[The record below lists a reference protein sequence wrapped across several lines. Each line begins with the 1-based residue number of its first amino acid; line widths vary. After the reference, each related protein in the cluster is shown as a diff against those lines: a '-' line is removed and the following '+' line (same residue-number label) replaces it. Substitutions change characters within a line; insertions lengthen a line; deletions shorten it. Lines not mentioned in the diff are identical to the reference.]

1 MPLVPMCEVPLYT
14 NIQKWEKWER
24 DVTLVSISLFHFQ
37 DLSSFVAKSVREVE
51 HVMSVGA
58 ENRKVG

>member
-1 MPLVPMCEVPLYT
+1 MWRLVHTDRYGGR
-14 NIQKWEKWER
+14 NNK
-24 DVTLVSISLFHFQ
+24 ISFK

>member
-1 MPLVPMCEVPLYT
+1 MPLVPMCEVP

-24 DVTLVSISLFHFQ
+24 DVTLVSISLFCFQ

>member
-1 MPLVPMCEVPLYT
+1 MMNYRICTFCARWQKYYT
-14 NIQKWEKWER
+14 HI
-24 DVTLVSISLFHFQ
+24 Q

-51 HVMSVGA
+51 HVMTVGA